1 MENVNQQW
9 LSSGITQQQRF
20 QNMLFPEGVVYD
32 QEAGM
37 FGTTKM
43 SDLYGCIPTKKDL
56 PEPEK
61 SFLIEYVVSNW
72 NLISAE
78 IIRWKHA
85 LAETPIVWSS

>member
-1 MENVNQQW
+1 
-9 LSSGITQQQRF
+9 
-20 QNMLFPEGVVYD
+20 MLFPEGVVYD

-61 SFLIEYVVSNW
+61 SFLVEYVVSN
-72 NLISAE
+72 
-78 IIRWKHA
+78 
-85 LAETPIVWSS
+85 